1 MNKGKYNLICY
12 LNILL
17 NDIKTSS
24 FSSHLKVSN
33 LIHIPLPC
41 EEKTN
46 G

>member
-17 NDIKTSS
+17 NDIKASL
-24 FSSHLKVSN
+24 FSCHLKVSN
-33 LIHIPLPC
+33 LIHIPLTC
-41 EEKTN
+41 EKKAN